1 MTSQLRKIADEK
13 LLAEAVRDWRAGR
26 AHLTKN
32 GKNYKLRGNGS
43 PTWGKVVKKLLG
55 TERNPSGS
63 DALHK
68 LGEETYGS
76 REAPTEFESLH
87 GLDRVRSRLLSEIFE
102 GKPAMAPGTRKG

>member
-1 MTSQLRKIADEK
+1 MTSQLRKIAEER

-32 GKNYKLRGNGS
+32 GKHYRLRGNGS
-43 PTWGKVVKKLLG
+43 PAWGKTVKKLFG

-63 DALHK
+63 DALHR
-68 LGEETYGS
+68 LGEETYGD
-76 REAPTEFESLH
+76 REAPTEFEQIHS
-87 GLDRVRSRLLSEIFE
+87 LDRVRSRLLSEIAE